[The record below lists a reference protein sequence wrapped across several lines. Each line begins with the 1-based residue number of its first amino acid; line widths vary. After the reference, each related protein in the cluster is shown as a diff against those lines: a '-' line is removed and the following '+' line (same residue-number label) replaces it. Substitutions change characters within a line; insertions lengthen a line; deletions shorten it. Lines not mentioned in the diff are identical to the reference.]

1 MSQTTPAKP
10 PRAMRR
16 GGQAP
21 FTEEKAKEMIQTLK
35 FRKEDLA
42 KLFDITPEFYETS
55 IATEVRKGLREK
67 DTKQLLDFDLHGT
80 GGELL
85 CSVGEYPVLWQ
96 YGAAEIERK
105 TVRLRFALKDRFPD
119 LFPFQR
125 LESVALNDEGVEIYY
140 PNYYEAER
148 VLVHIYKY
156 ESNRMHTTKA
166 LRTQATDQ
174 AFDPRF
180 ATATPQKSKSPS
192 KRGAAAVNK
201 KLLRTARL
209 TINHDNTYTQLNFVD
224 FYEDGALQTHDQ
236 TGRKGKSS
244 SIHSTHG
251 AQCYC

>member
-1 MSQTTPAKP
+1 
-10 PRAMRR
+10 
-16 GGQAP
+16 
-21 FTEEKAKEMIQTLK
+21 
-35 FRKEDLA
+35 
-42 KLFDITPEFYETS
+42 
-55 IATEVRKGLREK
+55 
-67 DTKQLLDFDLHGT
+67 
-80 GGELL
+80 
-85 CSVGEYPVLWQ
+85 VGEYPVLWQ

-180 ATATPQKSKSPS
+180 ASATPRKSKSPS

>member
-1 MSQTTPAKP
+1 
-10 PRAMRR
+10 MRR

-21 FTEEKAKEMIQTLK
+21 FTEEKAKGIIQTLK
-35 FRKEDLA
+35 FKKEDLA

-67 DTKQLLDFDLHGT
+67 DTKHRLDFDLYGT

-105 TVRLRFALKDRFPD
+105 TVRLRSALKDRFPEF
-119 LFPFQR
+119 FPVRR

-140 PNYYEAER
+140 PNYYEIER

-180 ATATPQKSKSPS
+180 ASATPRKSKSPS
-192 KRGAAAVNK
+192 KRGAAAASK
-201 KLLRTARL
+201 KMLRTARL
-209 TINHDNTYTQLNFVD
+209 TINHDNTYTQLNFID
-224 FYEDGALQTHDQ
+224 FYEDEALQRYNQ
-236 TGRKGKSS
+236 TGRKGKTSS
-244 SIHSTHG
+244 VYDTDG
-251 AQCYC
+251 A